1 MVLLLLPVRG
11 PKSQSDVAWEVERSC
26 RSESKPYAG
35 RGNGKYRK
43 QQGGKHFDASK
54 CEGWEKKKKKKP
66 ASNARE
72 DKLSTICASQPP
84 IRPSRSFPPAI
95 SRPILQRLQRVR
107 CALRA
112 LMRPISL
119 SILLPF
125 HLGASSRFTGIF
137 LYPKLLFNYFE

>member
-1 MVLLLLPVRG
+1 MVCPAAAASPRS
-11 PKSQSDVAWEVERSC
+11 KSQSDVAWEVERSC

-43 QQGGKHFDASK
+43 QQGGKHFDKSK
-54 CEGWEKKKKKKP
+54 CEGWEEEEEEEEEAERMRGP
-66 ASNARE
+66 R
-72 DKLSTICASQPP
+72 STSCEFSITTHRS
-84 IRPSRSFPPAI
+84 SRSFPPAI

-137 LYPKLLFNYFE
+137 QYPKL